1 MLCLQG
7 RCGARQSQVLQL
19 LLLLEAASARCTACS
34 TQTWSIVHRC
44 PLRLSPPEA
53 LAPAAHMGRSL
64 TIHPCL
70 PSLAARRSA
79 LRNCCLFFTIP
90 EAVNLSLYALAV
102 GLGAGAVHPTTP
114 VAVQLVATYARVF
127 LASATLATFAHRRRG
142 EVRRL
147 EGIPGAAW
155 KDWCLYFWFPGCAV
169 SRGCTLQSS
178 RVFGCSQCMRVS
190 MVVQGE
196 KGHPNVR
203 TKACSSRCIVW
214 LCYLITA

>member
-1 MLCLQG
+1 MEPEYEPLVATPGVRADSFSVQSSKRWSNDFCA
-7 RCGARQSQVLQL
+7 CGGDIRIFCAGLWCPCWVFGQSSQQL
-19 LLLLEAASARCTACS
+19 VEEGA
-34 TQTWSIVHRC
+34 
-44 PLRLSPPEA
+44 
-53 LAPAAHMGRSL
+53 GGG
-64 TIHPCL
+64 
-70 PSLAARRSA
+70 SA

-169 SRGCTLQSS
+169 CQEAAELKQRKEARLQAAGGDYHVAVEPPKEQ
-178 RVFGCSQCMRVS
+178 RM
-190 MVVQGE
+190 
-196 KGHPNVR
+196 
-203 TKACSSRCIVW
+203 A
-214 LCYLITA
+214 